1 MDPTELWNDPNV
13 RRNLIASAL
22 VVATA
27 LGIRALARQ
36 AINRAKVDSEQLR
49 LRWGVVARNT
59 SLGVGLLG
67 LLFIWGSEIQ
77 SFALSVVALSAAFVL
92 ATKELIL
99 CISGSVLRAGSG
111 AFSIGDRV
119 EIGAVRG
126 DVIDISLLSTT
137 LLEVGQGHQR
147 TGRSVTVPNSLFLSG
162 SVVNET
168 FMDEYVL
175 HIVKVPI
182 GQDADW
188 ERAERALLEAGRD
201 ACAKYLEAARRFL
214 TQQAKRHGLPQTSVD
229 PRVHLA
235 MTDKQGELHLLMRV
249 PAPVSERSRVDQ
261 AILRG
266 YLRNMHQATAAPGR
280 LQEAEEAGSSA

>member
-1 MDPTELWNDPNV
+1 MDPTELWNDPVV

-27 LGIRALARQ
+27 LGLRAIARQ
-36 AINRAKVDSEQLR
+36 AINRAQVDSEQLR
-49 LRWGVVARNT
+49 LRWMVVARNT

-67 LLFIWGSEIQ
+67 LVFIWGSQIQ
-77 SFALSVVALSAAFVL
+77 SFAISVVALSAAFVL

-126 DVIDISLLSTT
+126 DVIDISLLATT

-147 TGRSVTVPNSLFLSG
+147 TGRSITVPNSLLLSG
-162 SVVNET
+162 PVVNET

-175 HIVKVPI
+175 HIVKVPV
-182 GQDADW
+182 GQAEDW
-188 ERAERALLEAGRD
+188 ERAERALLDAGRE
-201 ACAKYLEAARRFL
+201 ASAKYLEAARRFMG
-214 TQQAKRHGLPQTSVD
+214 QQAKRHGLPQTNVD

-235 MTDKQGELHLLMRV
+235 TTDKQGELHLLLRV
-249 PAPVSERSRVDQ
+249 PAPVSERSRIDQ
-261 AILRG
+261 AILRS
-266 YLRNMHQATAAPGR
+266 YLKNVRTSSSLEATAD
-280 LQEAEEAGSSA
+280 EANAG

>member
-1 MDPTELWNDPNV
+1 MSPTELWNDPEI
-13 RRNLIASAL
+13 RRNLIASGL
-22 VVATA
+22 VVVAA
-27 LGIRALARQ
+27 LGIRAIGRR
-36 AINRAKVDSEQLR
+36 AIRSAPVDSEPLR
-49 LRWGVVARNT
+49 LRWMAVARNS
-59 SLGVGLLG
+59 SLAI
-67 LLFIWGSEIQ
+67 LLFGLVIVWAAEIQ

-137 LLEVGQGHQR
+137 LLEVGAGHQR

-162 SVVNET
+162 TVVNET

-175 HIVKVPI
+175 HVVKVVVDTK
-182 GQDADW
+182 GDW
-188 ERAERALLEAGRD
+188 DRAEQALLEASRE
-201 ACAKYLEAARRFL
+201 ACAEYLESARRFMNE
-214 TQQAKRHGLPQTSVD
+214 QSRRHGLPYHTVE
-229 PRVHLA
+229 PRVHIAL
-235 MTDKQGELHLLMRV
+235 TNDPDQLHLLLRV
-249 PAPVSERSRVDQ
+249 PAPVRERSRVEQ

-266 YLRNMHQATAAPGR
+266 YLHKIRG
-280 LQEAEEAGSSA
+280 EAQLASAGA

>member
-1 MDPTELWNDPNV
+1 MDPTELWNDPVV

-27 LGIRALARQ
+27 LGLRAIARQ
-36 AINRAKVDSEQLR
+36 AINRAQVDSEQLR
-49 LRWGVVARNT
+49 LRWMVVARNT

-67 LLFIWGSEIQ
+67 LVFIWGSQIQ
-77 SFALSVVALSAAFVL
+77 SFAISVVALSAAFVL

-111 AFSIGDRV
+111 AFSIGDRI

-126 DVIDISLLSTT
+126 DVIDISLLATT
-137 LLEVGQGHQR
+137 LLEVGPGHQR
-147 TGRSVTVPNSLFLSG
+147 TGRSVTVPNSLLLSG
-162 SVVNET
+162 PVVNET

-175 HIVKVPI
+175 HIVQVPVHA
-182 GQDADW
+182 DADW
-188 ERAERALLEAGRD
+188 EHAERALLEAGRE
-201 ACAKYLEAARRFL
+201 ACAKYLEAARRFMSA
-214 TQQAKRHGLPQTSVD
+214 QSKRHGLPHTTVD

-235 MTDKQGELHLLMRV
+235 MTDKQGELHLLLRV
-249 PAPVSERSRVDQ
+249 PAPVLERSRIDQ

-266 YLRNMHQATAAPGR
+266 YLKNVRAEATPPST
-280 LQEAEEAGSSA
+280 E